1 MSPKKLLAL
10 SAVVVVLFGFILL
23 FERKMPTTEERSR
36 KGDLYW
42 DIPQDRVQ
50 RIEIVRG
57 AETLEFQRAGEIG
70 WRMVRPEKYPAD
82 TFAVGSLV
90 TELAE
95 LKRAPGEESADAKA
109 SDYGFDKPVAKATI
123 VWSDSGDAKD
133 ARNAK
138 TRVVEFGATVPGS
151 DVVAAR
157 VEGSP
162 KILFVPS
169 SVLESLKKNAD
180 DFESR
185 EVFGSAASD
194 AARLEVLRGRGKL
207 AFVKKDGVWWLG
219 EPMSDY
225 ADSTEVDRFT
235 GALAG
240 LRVREFLH
248 GPQDLAAL
256 GLDPPLFHVALTGS
270 KNAVTAVDFGA
281 TRSDGNTLY
290 ARREGLI
297 LTVDHDI
304 VDELSKEA
312 EAFRSRKLLGFRRSD
327 VAAVD
332 AVFPKVTYAFAQK
345 DGGWTAGGKSIL
357 AASADDVLTALL
369 DLRSKDFLEEAQAQ
383 GLGPAT
389 ATVTVRMTSGAPWVL
404 TLYERGNERIA
415 RVTPRP
421 GAFAVDTDAM
431 DRLEAAFRKAT
442 SPPPT
447 AAATPAATPTAGQS
461 GKR

>member
-10 SAVVVVLFGFILL
+10 SAVVVVLFGFIFLV
-23 FERKMPTTEERSR
+23 ERKMPTTEERSR

-82 TFAVGSLV
+82 TFTVGSLV

-95 LKRAPGEESADAKA
+95 LKRAPGEEPADAKA

-123 VWSDSGDAKD
+123 VWSDSGDAKSV
-133 ARNAK
+133 K
-138 TRVVEFGATVPGS
+138 KRVVEFGASVPGS

-169 SVLESLKKNAD
+169 GVLESLKKNAD

-207 AFVKKDGVWWLG
+207 AFVKKDGVWWLA

-225 ADSTEVDRFT
+225 ADSAEVDRFT

-270 KNAVTAVDFGA
+270 KNAITAVDFGA

-290 ARREGLI
+290 ARRDGQV
-297 LTVDHDI
+297 LTADHDI

-312 EAFRSRKLLGFRRSD
+312 EAFRSRTLLGFRRSD
-327 VAAVD
+327 VAGID
-332 AVFPKVTYAFAQK
+332 AVFPKATYALAQK
-345 DGGWTAGGKSIL
+345 DGGWTASGKPLL

-369 DLRSKDFLEEAQAQ
+369 DLRSKDFLEESQVQ
-383 GLGPAT
+383 GLGAAA
-389 ATVTVRMTSGAPWVL
+389 ATVTVRMATGAPWVL
-404 TLYERGNERIA
+404 TLYERGAERIA

-421 GAFAVDTDAM
+421 GAFAVDADVA
-431 DRLEAAFRKAT
+431 DKLEAALRKAT
-442 SPPPT
+442 SPRPT
-447 AAATPAATPTAGQS
+447 AAATPAATPTAGKS